1 MGISEKELWRLGK
14 GARAQILKELGTEA
28 KGGKYK
34 NIPTEA
40 NGIRFASRKEAG
52 RYEELL
58 ALLRAGEI
66 RALKLQPQF
75 TLQESYITPEGERVR
90 AVRYIADF
98 SYERE
103 TAPDRSGRTFWL
115 PVVEDVKSRGTK
127 TAQYRLKRKLL
138 RERLGI
144 DITEV

>member
-40 NGIRFASRKEAG
+40 KGIRFASRKEAG

-98 SYERE
+98 SYE
-103 TAPDRSGRTFWL
+103 